1 MNHRLAKELLEL
13 ARELV
18 TARSIRASMS
28 LPFDVG
34 DTILL
39 GRFKNRKA
47 VVKGFG
53 TGKHNQPTVVTD
65 KGEVPLFRFRV
76 QKLMKD

>member
-1 MNHRLAKELLEL
+1 MNRQIIAQELLVI
-13 ARELV
+13 ARELIGKPRV
-18 TARSIRASMS
+18 AGAM
-28 LPFDVG
+28 PFDVG

-47 VVKGFG
+47 IVKGFG
-53 TGKHNQPTVVTD
+53 SGKHNQPTVITD
-65 KGEVPLFRFRV
+65 KGTVPLFRFRV